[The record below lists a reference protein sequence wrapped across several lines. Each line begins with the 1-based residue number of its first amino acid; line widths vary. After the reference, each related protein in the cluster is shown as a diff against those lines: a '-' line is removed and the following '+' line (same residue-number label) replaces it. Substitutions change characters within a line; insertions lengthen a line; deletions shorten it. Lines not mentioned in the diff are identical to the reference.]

1 MKNQDTNMF
10 FAVLRDNLRL
20 FVQTVGRQFLAM
32 NRTSLLLIIAMAI
45 QVSLYVKNSME
56 DEKLSIVFV
65 CKPPRARYE
74 AFSKTTEFS
83 DSSFYKY

>member
-45 QVSLYVKNSME
+45 QVSLYVKKSME

-65 CKPPRARYE
+65 CPPK
-74 AFSKTTEFS
+74 STL
-83 DSSFYKY
+83 